1 VYVLIEEAEMME
13 NLGIVLPGEIQ
24 MLLAKKNSLF
34 DDIMKVKNMIY
45 SYNSFIS
52 VMSDLEV
59 SNKKPYFY
67 IDTSGVKK
75 IRII

>member
-1 VYVLIEEAEMME
+1 MYVLIEEAEMME
-13 NLGIVLPGEIQ
+13 NLGIALPGEIQ

-52 VMSDLEV
+52 VMSNLEV
-59 SNKKPYFY
+59 SK
-67 IDTSGVKK
+67 KK
-75 IRII
+75 IIWVSFFVYL